1 MSGPSALP
9 FFWSPLARSPVSF
22 GSRAASVFG
31 LVCRRQT
38 NPKKKQSRRHL
49 EPALKRKYC
58 HTSRNRTTKRLS
70 PPLPPPPFTWTRD
83 EATGSCSRSPGLRSA
98 PPRFPPPPEKR
109 RRIWRRLQHD
119 AVLPPRRRI
128 GLRGLILVRS
138 PSVGVAKLA
147 AFCRFAT
154 VRAEPRCGRFFSATH
169 RHAFGTQNG
178 FGRGDVFCH
187 PGKRTFVS

>member
-1 MSGPSALP
+1 MFADDKQTKKKTKPPPPRTCPQAKILSYESEPDNQ
-9 FFWSPLARSPVSF
+9 
-22 GSRAASVFG
+22 ASV
-31 LVCRRQT
+31 T
-38 NPKKKQSRRHL
+38 
-49 EPALKRKYC
+49 
-58 HTSRNRTTKRLS
+58 
-70 PPLPPPPFTWTRD
+70 PLPPPPFTWTRD

-98 PPRFPPPPEKR
+98 PPRFPPPEKR

-178 FGRGDVFCH
+178 FGRGDVVCH